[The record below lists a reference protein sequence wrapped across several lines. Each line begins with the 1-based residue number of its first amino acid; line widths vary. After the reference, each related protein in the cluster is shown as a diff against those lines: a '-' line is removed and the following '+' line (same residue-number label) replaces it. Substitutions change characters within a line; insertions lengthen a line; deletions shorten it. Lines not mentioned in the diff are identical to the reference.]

1 MYFVVFGTDR
11 PACGE
16 VRAAARPGHRAH
28 LRAPGRHE
36 VRVWLGGPTLGAAG
50 GEMNG
55 TLLVVEAESIEA
67 VRAFVA
73 DDPYVRAGLFEA
85 LEIRPWS
92 CGLGDPRGGGR
103 VE

>member
-11 PACGE
+11 PGSGA
-16 VRAAARPGHRAH
+16 VREAARPRHRVH
-28 LRAPGRHE
+28 LRSPGRHP
-36 VRVWLGGPTLGAAG
+36 VRVWLGGPTLAEGG

-55 TLLVVEAESIEA
+55 TFLVVEAESLEQ

-73 DDPYVRAGLFEA
+73 ADPYVQAGLFEA

-92 CGLGDPRGGGR
+92 CGLGDPRGADRSG
-103 VE
+103 